1 MTAEDARLA
10 FRRLVRLHGTDATVE
25 QALNPSMRHWLNAKA
40 PDEATAGVGYAVGHA
55 LGATVWFAAGGP
67 VGPPEALGHT
77 AAGFEAAARAAGAR
91 PAWFGIDAATIEALG
106 PGHAALVVGAEPV
119 WDPARWAETVA
130 GRASLRSQVGRAAR
144 QGTTMDEE
152 DAKAAAADPG
162 VRAVLDFWLT
172 TRGMPPL
179 GFLADPAIL
188 GAVGDRRAFVARLG
202 VGAAARVVGVLWLAP
217 IPARSG
223 WLVEW
228 NWRGAGA
235 PNGVTDGLLD
245 LAVRTVAAE
254 GASFVTLGL
263 VPLSSFAPTS
273 VHAPSLPV
281 RLAFAWTR
289 AHARRFYRFDG
300 LERYKAKYRPDAWE
314 TIYLAVPG
322 RRVGLRTLYAVADV
336 FSGQRGP
343 VRLVAEALANAVAD
357 EARAISRRLSNGRLE
372 L

>member
-1 MTAEDARLA
+1 MTGTEARRA
-10 FRRLVRLHGTDATVE
+10 FRRLVHQRGTDATVE
-25 QALNPSMRHWLNAKA
+25 QALNPSMRHWLNAGL

-67 VGPPEALGHT
+67 VGPPEALEQA
-77 AAGFEAAARAAGAR
+77 AAGFEAAARAAGAL
-91 PAWFGIDAATIEALG
+91 PAWFGINAAMVEALG

-144 QGTTMDEE
+144 QGATMAEE
-152 DAKAAAADPG
+152 DANAAAVDPG

-172 TRGMPPL
+172 TRGLPPL
-179 GFLADPAIL
+179 GFLADPHVMD
-188 GAVGDRRAFVARLG
+188 AVGDRRAFVARLG
-202 VGAAARVVGVLWLAP
+202 DGAAARVVGVLWLAP

-254 GASFVTLGL
+254 GAHFVTLGL

-273 VHAPSLPV
+273 AHAPSLPV

-300 LERYKAKYRPDAWE
+300 LERFKAKYRPDAWE
-314 TIYLAVPG
+314 PLFLAVPG
-322 RRVGLRTLYAVADV
+322 RRVGLRTLYSVADV
-336 FSGQRGP
+336 FSGRRGP

-357 EARAISRRLSNGRLE
+357 EARALSRRLGGG
-372 L
+372 